1 MKKWL
6 IRIGVTLL
14 VLVLAAAGYAYYQMR
29 SRGFW
34 RIPSFETAPPEVPA
48 MERPAVLVF
57 SKTNSFIH
65 REAIPAAEAMFG
77 RLGEQ
82 HGWSIYITE
91 NGAVHNPADLARFD
105 TVVWNNVTGNV
116 LTDEQRK
123 ALAAYLENGGG
134 WIGIHGAGDDSA
146 EESWPW
152 YREHLIGADFIG
164 HPMNP
169 QFQEASI
176 RIEAS
181 GDPIV
186 SHLGN
191 TWVRT
196 DEWYSFAGS
205 PRERGMQVLGNL
217 DESTYT
223 PMFFDKD
230 IRMGKDH
237 PIIWKNCVGDGRAF
251 YSALGHT
258 AESFSEAEHV
268 EMLARAVRWTGGLSG
283 TACESDSSDAESADA
298 RQAAPGQN
306 Q

>member
-6 IRIGVTLL
+6 LRIGITLL
-14 VLVLAAAGYAYYQMR
+14 VLTLAAAGYAYYQMR

-34 RIPSFETAPPEVPA
+34 RIPSFDTEAPQVPA

-65 REAIPAAEAMFG
+65 REAMPAAEAMFK
-77 RLGEQ
+77 RLGEE

-91 NGAVHNPADLARFD
+91 NGAVHNPEDLALFD

-123 ALAAYLENGGG
+123 ALAAWLENGGG
-134 WIGIHGAGDDSA
+134 WIGIHGAGDNSA
-146 EESWPW
+146 EADWPW
-152 YREHLIGADFIG
+152 YREHLIGAEFIG

-176 RIEAS
+176 RIEAPD
-181 GDPIV
+181 DPIV

-191 TWVRT
+191 SWVRT
-196 DEWYSFAGS
+196 DEWYSFASS

-217 DESTYT
+217 DESTYS
-223 PMFFDKD
+223 PMLFDKD
-230 IRMGKDH
+230 IRMGEDH
-237 PIIWKNCVGDGRAF
+237 PIIWKNCVGEGRAF

-268 EMLARAVRWTGGLSG
+268 EMLVRAVRWTAGMLSEG
-283 TACESDSSDAESADA
+283 CSLEKPGMTSTATD
-298 RQAAPGQN
+298 Q
-306 Q
+306 